1 MDASAVGATRRC
13 RVSRSFSLFS
23 LARLDRAAAAQTI
36 VDDFWFRR
44 GARRDRL
51 VDGGLGPLRAGE
63 GLTVLAGVPSD
74 ARLLDLRRRSVDG
87 GGPRAARGRHRPEAH
102 SGRSLGGFYADLGSD
117 LSRRTRVGDS
127 SRSHLRYLATNRRGM
142 GARVGTPL
150 LRCATLAQFLRKHA
164 HGAVRPSYAGLCAG
178 APCFAA
184 CRRRGAHGAG
194 RGGGGAPPRS
204 LAGRCFYANLLVVWA
219 TCPPPPPSHDLG
231 TLADGLGC
239 FPLD

>member
-1 MDASAVGATRRC
+1 
-13 RVSRSFSLFS
+13 SFSLFS

-44 GARRDRL
+44 GARRHRL

-87 GGPRAARGRHRPEAH
+87 V
-102 SGRSLGGFYADLGSD
+102 GGFYVDLDSD

-150 LRCATLAQFLRKHA
+150 LRCAALAQFFREHA
-164 HGAVRPSYAGLCAG
+164 RGAVRPSYAGLCAG

-184 CRRRGAHGAG
+184 CCRRGTHGAG
-194 RGGGGAPPRS
+194 
-204 LAGRCFYANLLVVWA
+204 
-219 TCPPPPPSHDLG
+219 
-231 TLADGLGC
+231 
-239 FPLD
+239 